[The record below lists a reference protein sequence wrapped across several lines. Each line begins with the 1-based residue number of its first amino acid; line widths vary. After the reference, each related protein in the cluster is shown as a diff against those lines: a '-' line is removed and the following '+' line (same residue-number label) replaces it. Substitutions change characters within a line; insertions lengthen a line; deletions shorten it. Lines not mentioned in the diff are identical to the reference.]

1 MYSYTERLG
10 AVRLYIQLGKRMG
23 ATIRQLGYPTKN
35 SLKAWYREFELRG
48 DLPAGYI
55 RTKPRYSEEQKR
67 LAVEHYL
74 SHGRCSTAT
83 RRALG
88 YPCRTTLSMW
98 IDAYD
103 PAVRHRIVGRASV
116 PVARSEQQK
125 RAAVID
131 LCSRRGSADEAA
143 QAVGISRQT
152 LYKWRNE
159 RLGREASASMTRH
172 RELPPK
178 ASREELERELEALRN
193 DIERLQL
200 EHDLLVKATEL
211 LKKSLGIDPQL
222 LANREKTLLVD
233 ALRQTYALPKL
244 LTRLAL
250 ARSSYFYH
258 RSRLLLGDRHAQLRQ
273 TITEL
278 FTTNRNC
285 YGYRRIHA
293 ALARQRIRVSEK
305 VVRRLMRQ
313 ERLAVAAVRRRRYSS
328 YQGELDAA
336 PQNLLDRDFHAEA
349 PNRKWLTDITE
360 FQLPKG
366 KVYLSPVIDCF
377 DGLVVS
383 WCVGTRP
390 DASLVNTMLDA
401 AIETIADSAQRP
413 VVHTDRGAHYRW
425 PGWLSRMREAH
436 LTRSMSRKACSPD
449 NAACEGFF
457 GRLKNEMY
465 YPRSWLDTTVEQFIA
480 EVNAYIQWYNQQRI
494 KLSLGRMSPVEY
506 RQSLGMTT

>member
-1 MYSYTERLG
+1 MYSYTERLR
-10 AVRLYIQLGKRMG
+10 AVRLYIKLGKRMG

-35 SLKAWYREFELRG
+35 SLKVWYREFELRG

-55 RTKPRYSEEQKR
+55 RTKPGYSEEQKR

-88 YPCRTTLSMW
+88 YPCKTTLSMW

-103 PAVRHRIVGRASV
+103 PAVRHRVVGRASV

-131 LCSRRGSADEAA
+131 LCSRRGSADEVA

-152 LYKWRNE
+152 LYKWKNE
-159 RLGREASASMTRH
+159 RLGREAPASMTHH

-178 ASREELERELEALRN
+178 ASR
-193 DIERLQL
+193 
-200 EHDLLVKATEL
+200 
-211 LKKSLGIDPQL
+211 
-222 LANREKTLLVD
+222 
-233 ALRQTYALPKL
+233 
-244 LTRLAL
+244 
-250 ARSSYFYH
+250 
-258 RSRLLLGDRHAQLRQ
+258 
-273 TITEL
+273 
-278 FTTNRNC
+278 
-285 YGYRRIHA
+285 
-293 ALARQRIRVSEK
+293 
-305 VVRRLMRQ
+305 
-313 ERLAVAAVRRRRYSS
+313 
-328 YQGELDAA
+328 
-336 PQNLLDRDFHAEA
+336 
-349 PNRKWLTDITE
+349 
-360 FQLPKG
+360 
-366 KVYLSPVIDCF
+366 
-377 DGLVVS
+377 
-383 WCVGTRP
+383 P
-390 DASLVNTMLDA
+390 DANLVNTMLDA
-401 AIETIADSAQRP
+401 AIETIVDGAQRP